1 MWCRPLL
8 LQNTSTLLH
17 SLRQGQEAKSD
28 TQLRVRTCFTVK
40 FPSVS
45 LCPAQF
51 SLSQPLEGKG
61 REGNAGWLVGVPMCC
76 CCCCCWL
83 QLMLARHVLPLWH
96 MAWELPMVCNIATMK
111 QWNCNGD
118 NVPFPT
124 LSLFWLP
131 ENLLF
136 QCLDSVFLWAGN
148 LIKCSACLSAKE
160 QELTHLREIN
170 LESLGVNLWYWWV
183 LTGTQVKPAC

>member
-1 MWCRPLL
+1 MWYRPLL
-8 LQNTSTLLH
+8 LQSTSTLLH

-61 REGNAGWLVGVPMCC
+61 REGNAGWLVGVPMW

-83 QLMLARHVLPLWH
+83 QLMLARRVLPGIWAESYLR
-96 MAWELPMVCNIATMK
+96 CATLQ
-111 QWNCNGD
+111 QWNNETAT
-118 NVPFPT
+118 VTMFPSP
-124 LSLFWLP
+124 L
-131 ENLLF
+131 
-136 QCLDSVFLWAGN
+136 CLCFDCQKTCSSSVWILCSCGWGN
-148 LIKCSACLSAKE
+148 LTKCSACLSAKE